1 MGVVALTEAYN
12 LAVDALLRTVALYI
26 VGPSCLRAPH
36 TPITEFK
43 AEIVFEACEC

>member
-1 MGVVALTEAYN
+1 MALTEAYN
-12 LAVDALLRTVALYI
+12 LAVDVLLHTVALYI
-26 VGPSCLRAPH
+26 IGPLRLRAPH